1 MTMSRSIRRPEERR
15 IEAWGLTLQGRY
27 WPGEGMPILALHGWL
42 DNANSFLPLSAH
54 IRNPMFALDS
64 AGHGK
69 SAHRPFH
76 SVTHYIDNIRDVIAV
91 ADSLGWERFI
101 LMGHSMG
108 AGIASLL
115 AGAFPERV
123 VGLILLEG
131 LGPPTTPGS
140 DAPTT
145 LRKAIRAM
153 QDLSAKRKPRYARV
167 DEAVAARTLGFGGL
181 SEDAAR
187 LLCERGLESV
197 AGGWTW
203 RADPRL
209 RLPSSLRLTEEQ
221 VLGFLAAITAP
232 TLLIGAEQGLEGGG
246 AFAVRAEHVQQLEVV
261 RVPGRH
267 HVHMEAADAVAGIIN
282 PFIDRIVQA

>member
-1 MTMSRSIRRPEERR
+1 MSRSTEPRPQERR
-15 IEAWGLTLQGRY
+15 ISSWGLSLQGRY
-27 WPGEGMPILALHGWL
+27 WAGEGVPILALHGWL
-42 DNANSFLPLSAH
+42 DNANSYVPLARHLS
-54 IRNPMFALDS
+54 RPLFALDF

-76 SVTHYIDNIRDVIAV
+76 SAIHYIDHIRDVLAV
-91 ADSLGWERFI
+91 ADALDWERFI

-108 AGIASLL
+108 AGVATLF

-123 VGLILLEG
+123 AGLVLLEG
-131 LGPPTTPGS
+131 LGPPTTPGAE
-140 DAPTT
+140 APQT
-145 LRKAIRAM
+145 LRKALHAM
-153 QDLSAKRKPRYARV
+153 QGLSAKRKPRYARV

-181 SEDAAR
+181 SEVAAR

-209 RLPSSLRLTEEQ
+209 RLPSSMRLTEEQ
-221 VLGFLAAITAP
+221 VQGYLRAIEAP

-246 AFAVRAEHVQQLEVV
+246 AFTDRTRYVAKLDAV

-267 HVHMEAADAVAGIIN
+267 HVHMEAAETVAEHIN
-282 PFIDRIVQA
+282 RFIDRIDQA